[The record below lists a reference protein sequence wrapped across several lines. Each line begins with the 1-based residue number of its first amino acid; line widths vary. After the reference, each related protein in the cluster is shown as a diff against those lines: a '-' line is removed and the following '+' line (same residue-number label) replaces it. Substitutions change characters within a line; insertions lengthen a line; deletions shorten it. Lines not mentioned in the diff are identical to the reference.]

1 MPFCLPTLHQRC
13 LVSSKIFKPFFCRQV
28 SQIQGERTSLND
40 FIDSSFSD
48 WILCNVYVNVKIG
61 ELYWMWSVI
70 VFMMQTFQTSFH
82 AIQREDLNR
91 FNWMTGG
98 GGRGGAAV
106 WQTCLLSLTTH
117 CCSHCS
123 APHLHGR
130 VCVRAGNEGSRSF
143 QCLLGPSPFVES
155 AYYLPSS
162 PWL

>member
-1 MPFCLPTLHQRC
+1 MC
-13 LVSSKIFKPFFCRQV
+13 VV
-28 SQIQGERTSLND
+28 GWER
-40 FIDSSFSD
+40 
-48 WILCNVYVNVKIG
+48 G
-61 ELYWMWSVI
+61 VI

-117 CCSHCS
+117 CSRCS
-123 APHLHGR
+123 APHLLGR

-155 AYYLPSS
+155 AYYLTSS
-162 PWL
+162 PFSVIVKLQTSRRLVSSSFDSPISAWKGPPHISYLLIFNNHL